1 MIFRS
6 QIFKAINNIMAR
18 TVKLVMKMRI
28 ATDDLTEF
36 FGFSLKDIEAVSEPR
51 IMN

>member
-6 QIFKAINNIMAR
+6 QIFQAR
-18 TVKLVMKMRI
+18 NTARIVKLVIKMRV
-28 ATDDLTEF
+28 AGDDLTEF
-36 FGFSLKDIEAVSEPR
+36 FCVSLNDIEAVSEPR

>member
-1 MIFRS
+1 
-6 QIFKAINNIMAR
+6 MAKI
-18 TVKLVMKMRI
+18 VKLVIKIRV

-36 FGFSLKDIEAVSEPR
+36 PCFSLKDIEAVSEPR